1 MMIFFLYVSYNN
13 SDWKRNMK
21 ITKLSWRN
29 LWRNPTRT
37 NVTISA
43 VALCIAVLIIFQ
55 SMIVGLIEKAKFTTT
70 NLIIGEVQIHA
81 EGYLDDRSIY
91 KSLQNTEEIHLIAKE
106 NNIGLVE
113 RSYGFGLISSGTKSA
128 GTQFWGINPES
139 ELQHFDFANHIDK
152 GNFLTN
158 TSLKKIVLGRKLANS
173 IAADIGTEL
182 VVFVQGAD
190 GSLGNEL
197 FYVAGILKNMADN
210 VDRGAAMILRKD
222 FDILFSANNLIH
234 EIALNSKG
242 RLESEEIQKL
252 LSAKT
257 IGVDVETWQ
266 QLMPTIA
273 LMTEKM
279 SVFMRTFFSLIFGIA
294 ASLGVMNTMIM
305 STYDRMREFGIIR
318 AIGTTPWRILKQ
330 ISLEAILLTTI
341 ASVIGVVVG
350 LSVALYFQKY
360 GFDVSGGGNM
370 SFGGVV
376 MDPVWRASVSVGI
389 VLLPVVL
396 LMLVSIVASIY
407 PASIA
412 ARIKPVEA
420 IHYKP

>member
-1 MMIFFLYVSYNN
+1 MNG
-13 SDWKRNMK
+13 KRDMK

-37 NVTISA
+37 NVTILA
-43 VALCIAVLIIFQ
+43 VSLCIAVLIIFQ

-70 NLIIGEVQIHA
+70 NLVIGEVQVHA

-158 TSLKKIVLGRKLANS
+158 TSLKKIVLGRKLASS

-210 VDRGAAMILRKD
+210 VDRGAAMILRED
-222 FDILFSANNLIH
+222 FDILFSTNNLIH

-242 RLESEEIQKL
+242 RFESEEIQKL
-252 LSAKT
+252 LSART
-257 IGVDVETWQ
+257 ADVDVETWQ

-273 LMTEKM
+273 LLTEKM

-330 ISLEAILLTTI
+330 VSLEAILLTTI
-341 ASVIGVVVG
+341 ASVIGAVVG

-376 MDPVWRASVSVGI
+376 MDPVWKASVSVGI

>member
-1 MMIFFLYVSYNN
+1 VIEKK
-13 SDWKRNMK
+13 DMK

-37 NVTISA
+37 NVTILS
-43 VALCIAVLIIFQ
+43 VSLCIAVLIIFQ
-55 SMIVGLIEKAKFTTT
+55 SMIVGLIEKTKFTTT
-70 NLIIGEVQIHA
+70 NLIIGEVQVHA

-91 KSLQNTEEIHLIAKE
+91 KSLQNTEEIHLVAKE

-210 VDRGAAMILRKD
+210 VDRGAAMILRED

-242 RLESEEIQKL
+242 RFESEEIQKL
-252 LSAKT
+252 LSART
-257 IGVDVETWQ
+257 ADVDVETWQ

-279 SVFMRTFFSLIFGIA
+279 SVFMRTFFSLIFGIV

-341 ASVIGVVVG
+341 ASIIGVVVG

-376 MDPVWRASVSVGI
+376 MDPIWKGSVSVGI

-396 LMLVSIVASIY
+396 LMLVSVVASIY

>member
-1 MMIFFLYVSYNN
+1 
-13 SDWKRNMK
+13 
-21 ITKLSWRN
+21 
-29 LWRNPTRT
+29 
-37 NVTISA
+37 
-43 VALCIAVLIIFQ
+43 
-55 SMIVGLIEKAKFTTT
+55 
-70 NLIIGEVQIHA
+70 
-81 EGYLDDRSIY
+81 
-91 KSLQNTEEIHLIAKE
+91 
-106 NNIGLVE
+106 
-113 RSYGFGLISSGTKSA
+113 
-128 GTQFWGINPES
+128 
-139 ELQHFDFANHIDK
+139 
-152 GNFLTN
+152 
-158 TSLKKIVLGRKLANS
+158 
-173 IAADIGTEL
+173 
-182 VVFVQGAD
+182 
-190 GSLGNEL
+190 
-197 FYVAGILKNMADN
+197 MADN
-210 VDRGAAMILRKD
+210 VDRGAAMILRED
-222 FDILFSANNLIH
+222 FDILFSTNNLIH

-242 RLESEEIQKL
+242 RFESEKIQKL
-252 LSAKT
+252 LSART
-257 IGVDVETWQ
+257 ADVDVETWQ

-273 LMTEKM
+273 LLTEKM

-294 ASLGVMNTMIM
+294 ASLGIMNTMIM

-330 ISLEAILLTTI
+330 VSLEAILLTTI

>member
-1 MMIFFLYVSYNN
+1 MNG
-13 SDWKRNMK
+13 KRDMK

-43 VALCIAVLIIFQ
+43 VSLCIAVLIIFQ

-70 NLIIGEVQIHA
+70 NLVIGEVQVHA

-91 KSLQNTEEIHLIAKE
+91 KSLQNTEEIHLVAKE

-158 TSLKKIVLGRKLANS
+158 TSLKKIVLGRKLASS

-242 RLESEEIQKL
+242 RFESEEIQKL
-252 LSAKT
+252 LSART
-257 IGVDVETWQ
+257 ADVDVETWQ

-376 MDPVWRASVSVGI
+376 MDPVWKASVSVGI

-396 LMLVSIVASIY
+396 LMLVSVVASIY

>member
-1 MMIFFLYVSYNN
+1 MNG
-13 SDWKRNMK
+13 KRDMK

-37 NVTISA
+37 NVTILA
-43 VALCIAVLIIFQ
+43 VSLCIAVLIIFQ

-70 NLIIGEVQIHA
+70 NLVIGEVQVHA
-81 EGYLDDRSIY
+81 KGYLDDRSIY

-158 TSLKKIVLGRKLANS
+158 TSLKKIVLGRKLASS

-210 VDRGAAMILRKD
+210 VDRGAAMILRED

-242 RLESEEIQKL
+242 RFESEEIQKL
-252 LSAKT
+252 LSART
-257 IGVDVETWQ
+257 ADVDVETWQ

-273 LMTEKM
+273 LLTEKM

-330 ISLEAILLTTI
+330 VSLEAILLTTI
-341 ASVIGVVVG
+341 ASVIGAVVG
-350 LSVALYFQKY
+350 LSIALYFQKY

-376 MDPVWRASVSVGI
+376 MDPVWKASVSVGI

>member
-1 MMIFFLYVSYNN
+1 
-13 SDWKRNMK
+13 MK
-21 ITKLSWRN
+21 IIKVSWRN
-29 LWRNPTRT
+29 LWRNPIRT

-43 VALCIAVLIIFQ
+43 VAICIAILIIFQ
-55 SMIVGLIEKAKFTTT
+55 SMIVGLIEKAKFNTT

-81 EGYLDDRSIY
+81 EDYFDDRSIY
-91 KSLQNTEEIHLIAKE
+91 KSLQNIEEIHSVAKE

-158 TSLKKIVLGRKLANS
+158 TSLKKIVLGKKLASS

-197 FYVAGILKNMADN
+197 FYVSGILKNMADN
-210 VDRGAAMILRKD
+210 IDRGAAMILRED
-222 FDILFSANNLIH
+222 FDILFSTNNLIH

-252 LSAKT
+252 VSAKT
-257 IGVDVETWQ
+257 TGVDVETWQ

-273 LMTEKM
+273 MMTEKM
-279 SVFMRTFFSLIFGIA
+279 IVFMRTLFSLIFGIA

-330 ISLEAILLTTI
+330 VSLEAILMTI
-341 ASVIGVVVG
+341 FASIIGVVVG

-360 GFDVSGGGNM
+360 GFDVSGSGNM

-376 MDPVWRASVSVGI
+376 MDPIWRANVSVGI
-389 VLLPVVL
+389 VFLPVVL
-396 LMLVSIVASIY
+396 MILVSTVASIY

>member
-1 MMIFFLYVSYNN
+1 MNG
-13 SDWKRNMK
+13 KRDMK

-37 NVTISA
+37 NVTILA
-43 VALCIAVLIIFQ
+43 VSLCIAVLIIFQ

-70 NLIIGEVQIHA
+70 NLVIGEVQVHA

-158 TSLKKIVLGRKLANS
+158 ASLKKIVLGRKLASS

-210 VDRGAAMILRKD
+210 VDRGAAMILRED

-242 RLESEEIQKL
+242 RFESEEIQKL

-257 IGVDVETWQ
+257 ADVDVETWQ

-273 LMTEKM
+273 LLTEKM

-330 ISLEAILLTTI
+330 VSLEAILLTTI

-376 MDPVWRASVSVGI
+376 MDPVWRASVSVEI

>member
-1 MMIFFLYVSYNN
+1 
-13 SDWKRNMK
+13 MK
-21 ITKLSWRN
+21 IIKISWRN
-29 LWRNPTRT
+29 LWRNPIRT

-43 VALCIAVLIIFQ
+43 VAICIAILIIFQ
-55 SMIVGLIEKAKFTTT
+55 SMIVGLIEKAKFNTT

-81 EGYLDDRSIY
+81 EDYLDDRSIY
-91 KSLQNTEEIHLIAKE
+91 KSLQNTEEIHLIAIE

-158 TSLKKIVLGRKLANS
+158 TSLKKIVLGRKLASS

-210 VDRGAAMILRKD
+210 IDRGAAMILRED

-242 RLESEEIQKL
+242 RFESEEIQKL
-252 LSAKT
+252 LSART
-257 IGVDVETWQ
+257 ADVDVETWQ

-273 LMTEKM
+273 LLTEKM

-330 ISLEAILLTTI
+330 VSLEAILMTI
-341 ASVIGVVVG
+341 FASIIGVVIG

-360 GFDVSGGGNM
+360 GFDVSGSGNM

-376 MDPVWRASVSVGI
+376 MDPIWRAKVSVGI
-389 VLLPVVL
+389 VFLPVVL
-396 LMLVSIVASIY
+396 MMLISIVASIY

>member
-1 MMIFFLYVSYNN
+1 MNG
-13 SDWKRNMK
+13 KRDMK

-37 NVTISA
+37 NVTILA
-43 VALCIAVLIIFQ
+43 VSLCIAVLIIFQ

-70 NLIIGEVQIHA
+70 NLVIGEVQVHA

-128 GTQFWGINPES
+128 GAQFWGINPES

-158 TSLKKIVLGRKLANS
+158 TSLKKIVLGRKLASS

-210 VDRGAAMILRKD
+210 VDRGAAMILRED

-242 RLESEEIQKL
+242 RFESEEIQKL

-257 IGVDVETWQ
+257 ADVDVETWQ

-273 LMTEKM
+273 LLTEKM

-330 ISLEAILLTTI
+330 VSLEAILLTTI

>member
-1 MMIFFLYVSYNN
+1 
-13 SDWKRNMK
+13 MK
-21 ITKLSWRN
+21 IIKVSWRN
-29 LWRNPTRT
+29 LWRNPIRT

-43 VALCIAVLIIFQ
+43 VAICIAILIIFQ
-55 SMIVGLIEKAKFTTT
+55 SMIVGLIEKAKFNTT

-81 EGYLDDRSIY
+81 EDYFDDRSIY
-91 KSLQNTEEIHLIAKE
+91 KSLQNIEEIHSVAKE

-139 ELQHFDFANHIDK
+139 ELHHFDFANHIDK

-158 TSLKKIVLGRKLANS
+158 TSLKKIVLGKKLASS

-197 FYVAGILKNMADN
+197 FYVSGILKNMADN
-210 VDRGAAMILRKD
+210 IDRGAAMILRED
-222 FDILFSANNLIH
+222 FNILFSTNNLIH

-252 LSAKT
+252 VSAKT
-257 IGVDVETWQ
+257 TDVDIETWQ

-279 SVFMRTFFSLIFGIA
+279 IVFMRILFSLIFGIA

-330 ISLEAILLTTI
+330 VSLEAILMTI
-341 ASVIGVVVG
+341 FASIIGVVIG

-360 GFDVSGGGNM
+360 GFDVSGSGNM

-376 MDPVWRASVSVGI
+376 MDPIWRANVSVGI
-389 VLLPVVL
+389 VFLPVVL
-396 LMLVSIVASIY
+396 MILVSTVASIY

>member
-1 MMIFFLYVSYNN
+1 
-13 SDWKRNMK
+13 MK
-21 ITKLSWRN
+21 IIKVSWRN
-29 LWRNPTRT
+29 LWRNPIRT

-43 VALCIAVLIIFQ
+43 VAICIAILIIFQ
-55 SMIVGLIEKAKFTTT
+55 SMIVGLIEKAKFNTT

-81 EGYLDDRSIY
+81 EDYFDDRSIY
-91 KSLQNTEEIHLIAKE
+91 KSLQNIEEIHSVAKE

-139 ELQHFDFANHIDK
+139 ELHHFDFANHIDK

-158 TSLKKIVLGRKLANS
+158 TSLKKIVLGKKLASS

-197 FYVAGILKNMADN
+197 FYVSGILKNVADN
-210 VDRGAAMILRKD
+210 IDRGAAMILRED
-222 FDILFSANNLIH
+222 FDILFSTNNLIH

-252 LSAKT
+252 VSAKT
-257 IGVDVETWQ
+257 TGVDVETWQ

-273 LMTEKM
+273 MMTEKM
-279 SVFMRTFFSLIFGIA
+279 IVFMRTLFSLIFGIA

-330 ISLEAILLTTI
+330 VSLEAILMTI
-341 ASVIGVVVG
+341 FASIIGVVIG

-360 GFDVSGGGNM
+360 GFDVSGSGNM

-376 MDPVWRASVSVGI
+376 MDPIWRANVSVGI
-389 VLLPVVL
+389 VFLPVVL
-396 LMLVSIVASIY
+396 MILVSTVASIY

>member
-1 MMIFFLYVSYNN
+1 
-13 SDWKRNMK
+13 MK

-37 NVTISA
+37 NVTILA
-43 VALCIAVLIIFQ
+43 VSLCIAVLIIFQ

-70 NLIIGEVQIHA
+70 NLVIGEVQVHA

-91 KSLQNTEEIHLIAKE
+91 KSLQNTEEIHLVAKE

-158 TSLKKIVLGRKLANS
+158 TSLKKIVLGRKLASS

-242 RLESEEIQKL
+242 RFESEEIQKL
-252 LSAKT
+252 LSSRTAD
-257 IGVDVETWQ
+257 VDVETWQ

-279 SVFMRTFFSLIFGIA
+279 SVFMRTFFSLIFCIA

-376 MDPVWRASVSVGI
+376 MDPVWRGSISVGI

-396 LMLVSIVASIY
+396 LMLVSVVASIY